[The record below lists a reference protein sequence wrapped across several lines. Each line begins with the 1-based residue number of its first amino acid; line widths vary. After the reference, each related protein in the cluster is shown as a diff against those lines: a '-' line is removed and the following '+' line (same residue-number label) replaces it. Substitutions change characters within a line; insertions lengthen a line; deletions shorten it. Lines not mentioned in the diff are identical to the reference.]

1 MKAQVRD
8 AVAQP
13 VALDAVP
20 FASACDQRKLMEANR
35 IVAKV
40 SSSTK
45 LDL

>member
-8 AVAQP
+8 GVAQP
-13 VALDAVP
+13 VALNAVTS
-20 FASACDQRKLMEANR
+20 ASACDQRKMMEANR